1 MKARNLNSEQQEH
14 ANLLISHLS
23 KQEEEVTKEKFLA
36 LVTQLGE
43 TGALALSSIKA
54 ALQH

>member
-1 MKARNLNSEQQEH
+1 MNSEQQEH